1 MLQTPGMRW
10 GKETMYNITILPKP
24 WCLKSKTCLRKI
36 DKTYYQNKR
45 GVLFLTLVKC
55 MSGLKKKLGET
66 NQKQNKKP
74 SWRTKKQLGQ
84 EELGPIKLCKVTSN
98 FVCQLRA

>member
-1 MLQTPGMRW
+1 
-10 GKETMYNITILPKP
+10 
-24 WCLKSKTCLRKI
+24 
-36 DKTYYQNKR
+36 
-45 GVLFLTLVKC
+45 

-98 FVCQLRA
+98 FVCQLRAWGDQIHSDVAPCSDKTQWQKEIPVKL